1 MTEGRPKMKDIIAA
15 FETRHDLLLSHLAE
29 LQIECG
35 EASSEE
41 ASGARYS
48 RTVSTFEHDQQKDES
63 LADRNSGRVWKAEI
77 ACHPNLRRINS
88 DGLASTTTRRRRY
101 SLPVQTSSMGKLPKL
116 PLGRL
121 SSDSAA
127 SAIQTTRHKC
137 KQDFNADS
145 RSGMRKSITG
155 NGTLAQAPR
164 HQDLAR
170 RRSTSDWCS
179 AGSRGR
185 RRAMSATVAEDSRW
199 KVKLHKR
206 SISID
211 DDSCS
216 CDLGR
221 SVSRSSSSSGFSSQS
236 SLF

>member
-1 MTEGRPKMKDIIAA
+1 MKDTIAA

-29 LQIECG
+29 LRIECE
-35 EASSEE
+35 EASFEDV
-41 ASGARYS
+41 SGARYS
-48 RTVSTFEHDQQKDES
+48 GTVSTFEHDQQKDES
-63 LADRNSGRVWKAEI
+63 LADRNSGHVWKAEI

-88 DGLASTTTRRRRY
+88 DGLSSTTHRRRC

-127 SAIQTTRHKC
+127 SAIQTTRRKC
-137 KQDFNADS
+137 KQGLNADS
-145 RSGMRKSITG
+145 RPGLRNSILG

-170 RRSTSDWCS
+170 HRSTSDWCS
-179 AGSRGR
+179 SGSRGR
-185 RRAMSATVAEDSRW
+185 RRTMSATVAEDSRW

-206 SISID
+206 SISIE

-221 SVSRSSSSSGFSSQS
+221 SMSRSSSSSGFSSQS
-236 SLF
+236 SLL

>member
-1 MTEGRPKMKDIIAA
+1 MTDGRPKMKDIIAA
-15 FETRHDLLLSHLAE
+15 FEARHDLLLSHLAE

-35 EASSEE
+35 EASFEE

-48 RTVSTFEHDQQKDES
+48 GTSTFEHDQQKDES
-63 LADRNSGRVWKAEI
+63 LADRNSDRVWKAEI
-77 ACHPNLRRINS
+77 ACHPNLRKINS

-137 KQDFNADS
+137 KQDLNADS
-145 RSGMRKSITG
+145 RTGMRKSIPG
-155 NGTLAQAPR
+155 SGTLAQAPR
-164 HQDLAR
+164 HQVLAR

-179 AGSRGR
+179 SGSRGR

-206 SISID
+206 SISIE

-216 CDLGR
+216 CDLRR

-236 SLF
+236 SLL

>member
-1 MTEGRPKMKDIIAA
+1 MKDIIAA

-35 EASSEE
+35 EASFEE

-48 RTVSTFEHDQQKDES
+48 GTSTFEHDQQKDES

-77 ACHPNLRRINS
+77 ACHPNLRKINS

-137 KQDFNADS
+137 KQDLNADS
-145 RSGMRKSITG
+145 RSGMRKSIPG
-155 NGTLAQAPR
+155 SGTLAQAPR
-164 HQDLAR
+164 HQVLAR

-179 AGSRGR
+179 SGSRGR
-185 RRAMSATVAEDSRW
+185 RRPMSATVAEDSRW